1 MNNNTKCDL
10 ALRIRPLKAALQI
23 SFRDIQF
30 ISAYHDKILLPYTGD
45 LPQVIQ
51 QYIINDAL
59 ETCYT
64 VKEMQ
69 KMQATH
75 SDTFGNI
82 ISDCHTYIGLKTSR
96 SKPII
101 VFQIN
106 YITKSGYESEQ
117 FFVAEASQKQI
128 TNTLNRFSIERKPA
142 CDLISALAL
151 NASMSI
157 SNGALP
163 PHYNYR

>member
-30 ISAYHDKILLPYTGD
+30 ISAYHDKILL
-45 LPQVIQ
+45 
-51 QYIINDAL
+51 
-59 ETCYT
+59 
-64 VKEMQ
+64 MQ

-128 TNTLNRFSIERKPA
+128 TNTLNRFFNRKKTGLRSDICSCFERQHVDFKRRF
-142 CDLISALAL
+142 
-151 NASMSI
+151 AST
-157 SNGALP
+157 L
-163 PHYNYR
+163 

>member
-10 ALRIRPLKAALQI
+10 ALRIRQLKAALQI

-69 KMQATH
+69 KMQAAH
-75 SDTFGNI
+75 SDTFGSI
-82 ISDCHTYIGLKTSR
+82 ISD
-96 SKPII
+96 
-101 VFQIN
+101 
-106 YITKSGYESEQ
+106 
-117 FFVAEASQKQI
+117 
-128 TNTLNRFSIERKPA
+128 
-142 CDLISALAL
+142 
-151 NASMSI
+151 
-157 SNGALP
+157 
-163 PHYNYR
+163 

>member
-64 VKEMQ
+64 VKEMLLHLPG
-69 KMQATH
+69 KRQAYPQI
-75 SDTFGNI
+75 SGFSRFLCKI
-82 ISDCHTYIGLKTSR
+82 IRLPVSFSATS
-96 SKPII
+96 
-101 VFQIN
+101 
-106 YITKSGYESEQ
+106 
-117 FFVAEASQKQI
+117 FFK
-128 TNTLNRFSIERKPA
+128 
-142 CDLISALAL
+142 
-151 NASMSI
+151 
-157 SNGALP
+157 
-163 PHYNYR
+163 

>member
-69 KMQATH
+69 KMQPTH

-128 TNTLNRFSIERKPA
+128 TNTLNRFFNRKKTGLRSDICSCFERQHVDFKRRF
-142 CDLISALAL
+142 
-151 NASMSI
+151 AST
-157 SNGALP
+157 L
-163 PHYNYR
+163 

>member
-10 ALRIRPLKAALQI
+10 ALRIRQLKAALQI

-69 KMQATH
+69 KMQAAH
-75 SDTFGNI
+75 SDTFWNI

-117 FFVAEASQKQI
+117 FFVVEASQKQI
-128 TNTLNRFSIERKPA
+128 TNTLNRFFNRKKTGLRSDICSCFERQHVDFKRRF
-142 CDLISALAL
+142 
-151 NASMSI
+151 AST
-157 SNGALP
+157 L
-163 PHYNYR
+163 

>member
-101 VFQIN
+101 VFSDQLHN
-106 YITKSGYESEQ
+106 EKR
-117 FFVAEASQKQI
+117 
-128 TNTLNRFSIERKPA
+128 L
-142 CDLISALAL
+142 
-151 NASMSI
+151 
-157 SNGALP
+157 
-163 PHYNYR
+163 

>member
-64 VKEMQ
+64 VKEM
-69 KMQATH
+69 
-75 SDTFGNI
+75 
-82 ISDCHTYIGLKTSR
+82 LKTVENRMESMGIHLDANEEAVKELAR
-96 SKPII
+96 VGFDPKYGARPLRRAIQSK
-101 VFQIN
+101 V
-106 YITKSGYESEQ
+106 EDA
-117 FFVAEASQKQI
+117 VAEKMLDG
-128 TNTLNRFSIERKPA
+128 TLDTGDTAKLTVEDGK
-142 CDLISALAL
+142 LVVTK
-151 NASMSI
+151 
-157 SNGALP
+157 
-163 PHYNYR
+163 

>member
-10 ALRIRPLKAALQI
+10 ALRIRQLKAALQI

-69 KMQATH
+69 KMQAAH
-75 SDTFGNI
+75 SDTFWNI

-106 YITKSGYESEQ
+106 YITKSGYESEVTVYECEDCTVFRCRGKPKANHKYTKPIFQ
-117 FFVAEASQKQI
+117 SKE
-128 TNTLNRFSIERKPA
+128 NRPA
-142 CDLISALAL
+142 I
-151 NASMSI
+151 
-157 SNGALP
+157 
-163 PHYNYR
+163 